1 MVSVPKQLLLQLIL
15 ILCNAFFAATEIA
28 VISLNINKL
37 KKLEEDGDKKAGKL
51 LKMAIDP
58 SRFLSTIQI
67 GITLAGFLGSAFAA
81 SALATPLVMK
91 LKSWGLVSI
100 PDSVLNSFSV
110 IIITIILSFFTLVF
124 GELVPKRIAQQKALP
139 VAKFSLRIIS
149 ILSAIFKPVIW
160 LISNSTN
167 LILKLL
173 HLNTDA
179 DAGQISEADIRL
191 MVDAGEELG
200 SIKEKEKDMIQNI
213 FEFND
218 SAVYEIMTRQP
229 DIIAFDINASDDEI
243 FETIQ
248 ASGLSRFPVY
258 KDDINSILGILNAR
272 EFLINLTKEKKKNL
286 KDLLRAPYFVP
297 ETIKADQLFS
307 DMQKNKIHIA
317 VAIDEY
323 GETSGIITLEDLLEE
338 IVGNIYDEFD
348 QQEKPDIEK
357 IGNNQYRIQGD
368 TLLEDVMEELDI
380 ELPQDEGYDTIGGLV
395 LSTLHQIPKDGQ
407 KFSVSFDNVFITV
420 TNVVDHRII
429 ETVLTIEEKK
439 QLKKR
444 TETDYST
451 S

>member
-1 MVSVPKQLLLQLIL
+1 MVSVPRQLLLQLIL

-91 LKSWGLVSI
+91 LKSWGVVSI

-124 GELVPKRIAQQKALP
+124 GELVPKRIAQQKALS

-149 ILSAIFKPVIW
+149 ILSAIFNPVIW

-167 LILKLL
+167 LVLKLL

-179 DAGQISEADIRL
+179 DSGQISEADIRL

-243 FETIQ
+243 LETIQ
-248 ASGLSRFPVY
+248 TSGLSRFPVY
-258 KDDINSILGILNAR
+258 DDDINSILGILNAR
-272 EFLINLTKEKKKNL
+272 EFLINLTKGKKKNL
-286 KDLLRAPYFVP
+286 KELLRTPYFVP

-368 TLLEDVMEELDI
+368 TLLDDVTEELDI
-380 ELPQDEGYDTIGGLV
+380 ELPQDEGYDTIGGLI

-420 TNVVDHRII
+420 TSVIDHRII

-439 QLKKR
+439 EKEKEDR
-444 TETDYST
+444 D
-451 S
+451 